1 MRITVNGSAR
11 ELAGGCTLADL
22 VPQCPGVA
30 CAVNGAVVRD
40 WDQIALRDGD
50 AVEVLTAMQ
59 GG

>member
-1 MRITVNGSAR
+1 MRITVNGTDR
-11 ELAGGCTLADL
+11 EVEDGCTVAVL
-22 VPQCPGVA
+22 VPQCRGVA

-40 WDQIALRDGD
+40 WDRVTLYDGD

>member
-1 MRITVNGSAR
+1 MRITVNGTGRDIEDGS
-11 ELAGGCTLADL
+11 TLADL
-22 VPQCPGVA
+22 VPPQPGVA

-40 WDQIALRDGD
+40 WDLVALYDGD